1 MKLFK
6 NIFGKRAGQQ
16 ELLIP
21 APSQKLFVETEPP
34 TVGSE
39 NKQEK
44 AIAIFLDENHFAAGL
59 YAGYHLHCHDGLKI
73 HLGQLRARFREAVD
87 ALTGGLE
94 KLVIEKEMIQ
104 IQIGDMM
111 PSQKQCLDVSIDQDK
126 KTIEEAKFQKVLS
139 IDDEGWISSA
149 VSSFKLGYQ
158 KGMMDY
164 FNEKDFFKA
173 L

>member
-1 MKLFK
+1 MSLFN
-6 NIFGKRAGQQ
+6 NIFGKKTSPQ
-16 ELLIP
+16 EQFQP
-21 APSQKLFVETEPP
+21 VPSQSLFIETEAPVP
-34 TVGSE
+34 VSE
-39 NKQEK
+39 KKRED
-44 AIAIFLDENHFAAGL
+44 AITLFLEENHFAAGL
-59 YAGYHLHCHDGLKI
+59 YAGYNLHCHDGLKI

-87 ALTGGLE
+87 SLTGSLE

-111 PSQKQCLDVSIDQDK
+111 PSQKQCLDVSIDLDK

-149 VSSFKLGYQ
+149 VNSFKLGYQ